1 MEPAVTAPQNLEP
14 RYLQWTPVVAGALAA
29 TALSLIL
36 VTFAATVGLG
46 VSSTAPTWRDASA
59 ALWIL
64 SGIYL
69 ILQAVISFGFGG
81 YIAGRLRSSV
91 AAGPADEV
99 EVRDGLHGLAV
110 WALAVVIGSLVAAF
124 AGAATVN
131 RAPLST
137 PSASAAEPLL
147 SYELDRLFRSAR
159 RPPNVDLRSDRGEAG
174 RILLT
179 HRVTTVSAPTIGRIW
194 FNKSVRPRAFPQPMP
209 RSGLIPRS
217 QMRKRQSL
225 ACAAA
230 RLFWRFRLRRHCC
243 LVRLL
248 HGPRHVPV
256 AGIGMARLCR
266 SGWCIQKGWR
276 AGVLLSNRIEPGRK
290 CDLRCNASRSRRRG
304 EGQHE
309 AHLSDLHLIALH
321 PAARLSRRPRP

>member
-1 MEPAVTAPQNLEP
+1 MEPAVTAAQNLEP

-29 TALSLIL
+29 TALSFIL

-69 ILQAVISFGFGG
+69 ILQAIISFGFGG

-91 AAGPADEV
+91 AAGPSEEV

-110 WALAVVIGSLVAAF
+110 WALAVVIGALVVAF

-179 HRVTTVSAPTIGRIW
+179 SSGHDGVSTDDRAYLVQQVGATTGISAADAEKRVDTAIANAKTSITRTRRSTVIL
-194 FNKSVRPRAFPQPMP
+194 AF
-209 RSGLIPRS
+209 
-217 QMRKRQSL
+217 SL
-225 ACAAA
+225 ATALLLGAVAAWAAA
-230 RLFWRFRLRRHCC
+230 CAGGRHRDGAP
-243 LVRLL
+243 LPEWMV
-248 HGPRHVPV
+248 H
-256 AGIGMARLCR
+256 
-266 SGWCIQKGWR
+266 S
-276 AGVLLSNRIEPGRK
+276 E
-290 CDLRCNASRSRRRG
+290 
-304 EGQHE
+304 
-309 AHLSDLHLIALH
+309 
-321 PAARLSRRPRP
+321 RLSRRRIVIQ